1 MIDEWC
7 MLLHPDSH
15 SVIPHISFC
24 HSPVSPVFR
33 PGENGMYWY
42 VVVTG
47 TLDMLH
53 VDPRNDQKVEP
64 Q

>member
-1 MIDEWC
+1 MNGVCYSTQTLI
-7 MLLHPDSH
+7 LSF
-15 SVIPHISFC
+15 PHISFC
-24 HSPVSPVFR
+24 HSPMSPVFR

-42 VVVTG
+42 VVVSG

-53 VDPRNDQKVEP
+53 VDPRNDQKVEL